1 MNDCLF
7 ICQTAHSSF
16 IHIHV
21 ILMQPAPTSM
31 PSESI
36 VPSQSSAPSDE
47 PSGLPSISVEPSQVP
62 SAVPP
67 RVTSVTVV
75 EPDGV
80 SKTVNCCESEDDNNE
95 CQSLL
100 AVAEA
105 ESLDECASVSPTG
118 PPSKEV
124 SSI

>member
-1 MNDCLF
+1 M
-7 ICQTAHSSF
+7 
-16 IHIHV
+16 
-21 ILMQPAPTSM
+21 
-31 PSESI
+31 
-36 VPSQSSAPSDE
+36 PSQSSAPSDE
-47 PSGLPSISVEPSQVP
+47 PSDSPSISVEPSNIPSAIPSEEPSKVP
-62 SAVPP
+62 SQQPSESSEPSLAPSNSP